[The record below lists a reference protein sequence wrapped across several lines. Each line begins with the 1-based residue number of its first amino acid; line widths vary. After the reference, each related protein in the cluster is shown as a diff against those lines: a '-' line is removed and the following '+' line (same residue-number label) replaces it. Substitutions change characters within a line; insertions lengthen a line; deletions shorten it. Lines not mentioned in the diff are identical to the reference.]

1 MKAHAQLPGS
11 HVQEGQEF
19 AEEVEVQEGLEL
31 AEADE
36 VVVDVESRAVVVA
49 DLLAYDVPLLA
60 NLPLALGLVASAEA
74 CRRCRL
80 CRVRGLSGISRG
92 CVRAFV
98 VDVLLPKI
106 GDDESKKRNKRGTR
120 HVGTYSAGSACRRC
134 SNRR

>member
-98 VDVLLPKI
+98 VDVLLLCWQRLQEMLQSTLNSFRRRKDRFVF
-106 GDDESKKRNKRGTR
+106 DDARPG
-120 HVGTYSAGSACRRC
+120 
-134 SNRR
+134 